1 MKIIFLLPLLFTAAI
16 ARAGFDLPEEET
28 LLKNYRAKV
37 EEPRLAPD
45 EQRTTIDLTFKVYD
59 ELYAHTD
66 LKLSYFGN
74 RALDPVPRVSQLQ
87 PAGDGA
93 QLFENLTKIT
103 MDLRD
108 LHQSFQQPKPF
119 ACLRTFIPMDLGFAY
134 SGPRDQ
140 QVVIRKFNTE
150 KIKNKSVESEL
161 EKALAPLSVGDV
173 ILKIDSLPAWFAV
186 QNAAFYGGGANE
198 DAYLTE
204 ALWAMM
210 WISQHNR
217 GLPAKDVMSFDVR
230 KSNGALVHTEVPYV
244 ITASDGCMETKKPT
258 SVELPPLPTFTR
270 SHPLAKDI
278 RSSGRTVMPLQQTL
292 PGYTKSKES
301 TLGWAKIHRKSG
313 DYGYLRIEE
322 FSPRDESVEFAISEI
337 ERIAKEFETTTVG
350 LIIDVRN
357 NPGGEYG
364 DVLTQY
370 FSPNHVE
377 AQTEEMR
384 ASPSNLA
391 LLQAMKDRGEIEDL
405 FVFYLEPV
413 RQALAQ
419 GLRYSERLPVNDDQA
434 LNGKG
439 RLYTHPVI
447 VLADPNCYSYC
458 DYFTTSMQDN
468 GAAEIWIENGK
479 HTGGGG
485 ATVVDY
491 SGLSVFL
498 PATFPAFPQGA
509 DMGIAI
515 TSGYRTGKKAGVAIE
530 NLGADADRVY
540 RTTMDD
546 ARHGDKDLLKALT
559 DRLKEMRAGLG
570 APLN

>member
-1 MKIIFLLPLLFTAAI
+1 MKFIVLLSFLVFANI
-16 ARAGFDLPEEET
+16 ARADFDLPEQEV
-28 LLKNYRAKV
+28 LLRNYRSKV
-37 EEPRLAPD
+37 VEPTLALD
-45 EQRTTIDLTFKVYD
+45 EQRATIDLTFKVYD
-59 ELYAHTD
+59 ELYAHTE
-66 LKLSYFGN
+66 LKQSYFGN
-74 RALDPVPRVSQLQ
+74 RGLDPVSRVAKLQ

-93 QLFENLTKIT
+93 QLLENLTKIT

-108 LHQSFQQPKPF
+108 LHQSFHWPKPF
-119 ACLRTFIPMDLGFAY
+119 GCLRTFIPMDLGFAY

-140 QVVIRKFNTE
+140 QVFIRKFNTE
-150 KIKNKSVESEL
+150 KLKNKSVESEI

-173 ILKIDSLPAWFAV
+173 VLKIDSLPVWFAV
-186 QNAAFYGGGANE
+186 ENAMLYGGGANE

-210 WISQHNR
+210 WISQHSR

-230 KSNGALVHTEVPYV
+230 KASGALVHTDVPYL
-244 ITASDGCMETKKPT
+244 ITASDGCLEAKKPT

-278 RSSGRTVMPLQQTL
+278 RASGRTVLPIQKTL
-292 PGYTKSKES
+292 PGYTPSEETTIGS
-301 TLGWAKIHRKSG
+301 AKIHRRSG
-313 DYGYLRIEE
+313 NYGYLRIEE
-322 FSPRDESVEFAISEI
+322 FSPRDKPVEFAISEI
-337 ERIAKEFETTTVG
+337 ERIAKEFETTTRG

-413 RQALAQ
+413 RRALEQ

-439 RLYTHPVI
+439 RMYTHPVI

-491 SGLSVFL
+491 SGLSTFI
-498 PATFPAFPQGA
+498 PATFPAFPQGG

-515 TSGYRTGKKAGVAIE
+515 TSGYRTGKKAGVPIE

-540 RTTMDD
+540 RPTMDD
-546 ARHGDKDLLKALT
+546 ARRGDKDLLKALT
-559 DRLKEMRAGLG
+559 DRLKEMNSAKP
-570 APLN
+570 ALN